1 MTKRETYAE
10 KLARIQADYK
20 RNVTDVI
27 AAMSPEERKRHRD
40 RGVQVARETMIE
52 WEALRQHLKSE

>member
-1 MTKRETYAE
+1 MPVPPSQEERDAE
-10 KLARIQADYK
+10 YK
-20 RNVTDVI
+20 RKVTDVI

-40 RGVQVARETMIE
+40 RGIQVAREMMAE